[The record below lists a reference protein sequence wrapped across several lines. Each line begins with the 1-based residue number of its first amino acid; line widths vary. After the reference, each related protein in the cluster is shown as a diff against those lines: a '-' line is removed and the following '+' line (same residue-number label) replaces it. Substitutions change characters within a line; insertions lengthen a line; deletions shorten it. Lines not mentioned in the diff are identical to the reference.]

1 MQAFN
6 LFDAIHIK
14 RVRSLLA
21 GKVVDSS
28 PQELKLQYGDNS
40 YLFVYPFGSVVFFN
54 MAQPIVD
61 QEIKK
66 LREELGPGIDTP
78 THETYQVNV
87 AEATALRVEFEFVE
101 LKKLTIDH
109 LRIIAMTVGQSAA
122 LEYFELKADGT
133 LSQTMNLMQDLGRTG
148 RVPLQPRRLL
158 KIIGSIA
165 STRQNILSNLAILDP
180 PDEAWKSK
188 ELEKLHKELQQ
199 NFDLEVRFRTID
211 RKLTLIQ
218 DNIEILANLTNTRR
232 ATMLETAI
240 VILIVFEIVLA
251 LIARH

>member
-6 LFDAIHIK
+6 LFDAIQIK

-40 YLFVYPFGSVVFFN
+40 YLFVYPFGSIVFFN
-54 MAQPIVD
+54 MQQNLVD

-66 LREELGPGIDTP
+66 LKEELGPGIDTP

-87 AEATALRVEFEFVE
+87 SDAVLKVEFEFVE

-158 KIIGSIA
+158 KIIGTTA

-188 ELEKLHKELQQ
+188 ELERLHFELQQ

-211 RKLTLIQ
+211 RKLSLIQ
-218 DNIEILANLTNTRR
+218 DHIGILANLTNTRR
-232 ATMLETAI
+232 ATMLEASI

-251 LIARH
+251 LLTKH